1 MLLAGSATAARS
13 MISGNQIKP
22 GTVSSKQIK
31 NRTIT
36 ARDLARKTIRDL
48 KQPGPRG
55 KRGPAGA
62 QGAPGKDGSAG
73 PVGATGAEGS
83 RGEKGET
90 GEAGP
95 EGEKG
100 EPGEDGA
107 VGPQGERGAT
117 GPAGPQGETGAT
129 GAAGEQGEAGATG
142 PAGEQGEA
150 GPIGATGA
158 DGVDG
163 TSFYN
168 PVPGSTVGEPVPG
181 KPLGG
186 VNNAVWARDA
196 LLTPE
201 QQAGTFP
208 DYLPTMNDGR
218 FWRQVT
224 LNPGT
229 YMLSSTATAF
239 TPDPI
244 DEGDEVSVIS
254 RLFLDGVP
262 LTVVGRT
269 DLPGGDDATAGF
281 SFVPAAD
288 AAAVVANEAV
298 PHISSFSTVITIE
311 DDPAVLDQRVVWFG
325 QQAHFADNFV
335 ITKLNP
341 YDQIPE

>member
-1 MLLAGSATAARS
+1 M
-13 MISGNQIKP
+13 
-22 GTVSSKQIK
+22 
-31 NRTIT
+31 
-36 ARDLARKTIRDL
+36 
-48 KQPGPRG
+48 
-55 KRGPAGA
+55 
-62 QGAPGKDGSAG
+62 PGKDGN
-73 PVGATGAEGS
+73 P
-83 RGEKGET
+83 
-90 GEAGP
+90 
-95 EGEKG
+95 
-100 EPGEDGA
+100 
-107 VGPQGERGAT
+107 
-117 GPAGPQGETGAT
+117 GPAGVAGATGAT
-129 GAAGEQGEAGATG
+129 GATGASGSRGDQGATG
-142 PAGEQGEA
+142 ESGPAGTDGE
-150 GPIGATGA
+150 
-158 DGVDG
+158 DG

-168 PVPGSTVGEPVPG
+168 PVPGTPFGEPVQG

-201 QQAGTFP
+201 QQAGAFP
-208 DYLPTMNDGR
+208 DYLPGINDGR

-244 DEGDEVSVIS
+244 DAGEDVSVIS

-281 SFVPAAD
+281 SFTPAAD

-298 PHISSFSTVITIE
+298 PHLTSFSTVITIE
-311 DDPAVLDQRVVWFG
+311 DDPAVLDQRIAWFG

-341 YDQIPE
+341 YDQTAG